1 MSKRKKS
8 LLLRQSFQENEGDE
22 QWCYEEL
29 RKNIDPWIDK
39 QMDTEEEL
47 ATYWGH
53 EQANNYL

>member
-1 MSKRKKS
+1 MSKRKQS
-8 LLLRQSFQENEGDE
+8 LLLGQSFQENEGDK
-22 QWCYEEL
+22 QRCYEEL